1 LITMSTE
8 KPRYDRRAEEG
19 PAPAYLDGVIL
30 LDSRLRILAFD
41 EGAAIILQDSLH
53 AENGT
58 DWTRRV
64 PQGIVDV
71 LKQGHISSSRPRKVR
86 LQLPSGGYVCRIHA
100 ARSCLTS
107 VPGVLTVLHLA
118 RELSVDEAISLI
130 SSEYRLT
137 GRERQAVRGVVSG
150 LSSKEVAEQMR
161 ISPNTVKAFLRL
173 AMGRMGVSSRT
184 GLIAKLFEPNEHE

>member
-1 LITMSTE
+1 MSTE

-19 PAPAYLDGVIL
+19 PAPLYLDGVIL
-30 LDSRLRILAFD
+30 FDSRLRILAFD
-41 EGAAIILQDSLH
+41 EGAAIILQDPLH
-53 AENGT
+53 ANHGT

-64 PQGIVDV
+64 PQEILNV
-71 LKQGHISSSRPRKVR
+71 LKQGHTSSRPRKVR
-86 LQLPSGGYVCRIHA
+86 LQLPSGGYVCRVHA
-100 ARSCLTS
+100 ARSCFDS
-107 VPGVLTVLHLA
+107 MPGILTVLHLA
-118 RELSVDEAISLI
+118 RELSMDEAISLI

-137 GRERQAVRGVVSG
+137 GREREAVHGVVSG

-184 GLIAKLFEPNEHE
+184 GIIAKLFEPNEHE